1 MKEKG
6 KELFKELKDYIK
18 EENIIKTIKYK
29 AEIIQAN
36 EEEGKVLD
44 KVCRVLVLGEGKKV
58 TNKAFEILMFG
69 GKKNEE
75 ELSLKYNKVSR
86 LDLSHMTT
94 LEA

>member
-1 MKEKG
+1 M
-6 KELFKELKDYIK
+6 
-18 EENIIKTIKYK
+18 
-29 AEIIQAN
+29 
-36 EEEGKVLD
+36 LD